1 MILVWSV
8 FVCVW
13 MSMYVRERNRSER
26 GKERERLFFSFG
38 VPFLDV
44 FVCVC
49 DVHMCEQSLNG
60 ACGQV
65 PVLFFSISIVYFFL
79 FETYS
84 LTSPRTCHLR
94 RLAGRQV
101 FLFPPLPLSS
111 PLGS

>member
-1 MILVWSV
+1 MLE
-8 FVCVW
+8 
-13 MSMYVRERNRSER
+13 REIEVKE
-26 GKERERLFFSFG
+26 GKKERDFFPFWCA
-38 VPFLDV
+38 FLDV

-84 LTSPRTCHLR
+84 LTAPRTCHLQ

>member
-1 MILVWSV
+1 MKLVWSV

-26 GKERERLFFSFG
+26 GKERERLFSFSVCLFEC
-38 VPFLDV
+38 VCM
-44 FVCVC
+44 CVC

-101 FLFPPLPLSS
+101 FLLPPLPLSS

>member
-1 MILVWSV
+1 MLE
-8 FVCVW
+8 
-13 MSMYVRERNRSER
+13 REIEV
-26 GKERERLFFSFG
+26 KERKKERDFFPFWCA
-38 VPFLDV
+38 FLDV

-65 PVLFFSISIVYFFL
+65 PVLFFSISIVYFFFL
-79 FETYS
+79 FEIYS
-84 LTSPRTCHLR
+84 LTAPKTCHLR

-101 FLFPPLPLSS
+101 FLFPPLSHSS